1 VNELGRGTRGVAAAL
16 ELAIDGG
23 ERARSARI
31 AAALTVVSP
40 EHAWLLHT
48 VIARVMPTDEQVIA
62 AVRFARLEGAA
73 ALMRQLRRERRRH
86 ISTILS
92 PAPAVVSDAVLVDVH
107 ETATTTLMTG
117 VQRVARR
124 IADAWTSE
132 HNVTLVGWS
141 VTRGQLRPIRL
152 GAWQSRSRRG
162 ILGRRAL
169 APVSGTLVVP
179 EVITE
184 VQRNARLFSLA
195 AHSGLRSILIGY
207 DAIPF
212 AQAEVAGPGMPGAF
226 AKYLAAASRMSLV
239 LTDSHAAAVE
249 YGGWRAMLASAG
261 IAGPRIEAVPLAI
274 EAGEAS
280 PAVEQKAREL
290 LLARDE
296 TGAEKPMV
304 LCVGSHEPRKNHGV
318 VLQACELL
326 WREGLDFTAVF
337 IGGNAW
343 SGDEFQTRLARL
355 QRSGRPVKALSS
367 LGDGMLWWAYRLA
380 RLSVFPSLDEGF
392 GLPVGESLACSTPVV
407 TSNFG
412 SMAEIAAD
420 GGCLLVDPTDAAAV
434 AASMRSLLVDDALH
448 SRLVAE
454 AGSRPPRSW
463 NDYTSELWTAAM
475 A

>member
-1 VNELGRGTRGVAAAL
+1 
-16 ELAIDGG
+16 
-23 ERARSARI
+23 
-31 AAALTVVSP
+31 
-40 EHAWLLHT
+40 
-48 VIARVMPTDEQVIA
+48 VIAD
-62 AVRFARLEGAA
+62 VRFARLEGTA
-73 ALMRQLRRERRRH
+73 ALMRRLGRERRRH
-86 ISTILS
+86 ISTLLS
-92 PAPAVVSDAVLVDVH
+92 AAPLVVADAVLLDVH
-107 ETATTTLMTG
+107 ETATTTLATG

-124 IADAWTSE
+124 IADAWIAE
-132 HNVTLVGWS
+132 HAVTLVGWS
-141 VTRGQLRPIRL
+141 VTRGQLRAIRPA
-152 GAWQSRSRRG
+152 AWRARTRRG
-162 ILGRRAL
+162 ILGRRAIV
-169 APVSGTLVVP
+169 PVSGTLVVP

-184 VQRNARLFSLA
+184 IQRNARLMSLA
-195 AHSGLRSILIGY
+195 AHSGLRSVLIGY
-207 DAIPF
+207 DCIPF
-212 AQAEVAGPGMPGAF
+212 AQAETAGPGMPGAF

-249 YGGWRAMLASAG
+249 YGGWRAMLPSAG
-261 IAGPRIEAVPLAI
+261 ITGPDIVAVPLAI
-274 EAGEAS
+274 EAGDAS
-280 PAVEQKAREL
+280 PAVEAKARAL
-290 LLARDE
+290 LVDGE
-296 TGAEKPMV
+296 TPMV

-355 QRSGRPVKALSS
+355 QSSGRPVKALSS

-392 GLPVGESLACSTPVV
+392 GLPVGESLACGTPVV

-434 AASMRSLLVDDALH
+434 AASIRTLLSDSAIHD
-448 SRLVAE
+448 RLVNE
-454 AGSRPPRSW
+454 AHARPPRSW